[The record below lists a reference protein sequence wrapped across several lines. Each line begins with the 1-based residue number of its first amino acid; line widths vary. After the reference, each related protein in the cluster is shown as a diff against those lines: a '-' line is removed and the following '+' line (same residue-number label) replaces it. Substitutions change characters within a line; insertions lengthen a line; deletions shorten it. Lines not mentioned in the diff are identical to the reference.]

1 MAKQKLYTTE
11 ELINKALDSIRKEIN
26 NKITNVNKKYRTRI
40 KYTTNDEI
48 LNRITNGNN
57 PEQTLKALHLVGY
70 IIEKTYAH
78 QLEEYKLNKAYGNED
93 KHPMEKQ
100 PEQLSLKEQL
110 TPNDKPVVY
119 TARELYELGTEFQD
133 NYIFDWANKDT
144 IHKHPTAWF
153 EIADNSKHKPE
164 QEYTVRI
171 SNNKN
176 SRLVTYTIAPIRKE
190 VK

>member
-26 NKITNVNKKYRTRI
+26 NKITNVNRKYRTRI

-70 IIEKTYAH
+70 IIEKTYAQ

-110 TPNDKPVVY
+110 TPNDKP
-119 TARELYELGTEFQD
+119 
-133 NYIFDWANKDT
+133 
-144 IHKHPTAWF
+144 
-153 EIADNSKHKPE
+153 
-164 QEYTVRI
+164 
-171 SNNKN
+171 
-176 SRLVTYTIAPIRKE
+176 IRKE

>member
-26 NKITNVNKKYRTRI
+26 NKITNVNRKYRTRI

-57 PEQTLKALHLVGY
+57 PDQTLKALHLVGY
-70 IIEKTYAH
+70 IIERTYAQ
-78 QLEEYKLNKAYGNED
+78 QLEEYKLNKAYGKKD

-100 PEQLSLKEQL
+100 PELLSLKEQL
-110 TPNDKPVVY
+110 TPNDKP
-119 TARELYELGTEFQD
+119 
-133 NYIFDWANKDT
+133 
-144 IHKHPTAWF
+144 
-153 EIADNSKHKPE
+153 
-164 QEYTVRI
+164 
-171 SNNKN
+171 
-176 SRLVTYTIAPIRKE
+176 IRKE